1 MLSRSHL
8 GITKVLRDD
17 VILRFPLSELL
28 ISQAGEA
35 ARELLTTL
43 LPQHV
48 HLCVSMKPNI
58 SVI

>member
-1 MLSRSHL
+1 MLSRSHS

-28 ISQAGEA
+28 ISQAAEA

>member
-1 MLSRSHL
+1 M
-8 GITKVLRDD
+8 LRDD

-48 HLCVSMKPNI
+48 HLCVSMKPNV

>member
-1 MLSRSHL
+1 MQ
-8 GITKVLRDD
+8 RDD

-28 ISQAGEA
+28 ISQAAGEA

-43 LPQHV
+43 SPQHV
-48 HLCVSMKPNI
+48 HLCVSMEPNI